1 MITTTS
7 PVVILPREELDA
19 LIARAADA
27 AVKKALA
34 SMPRTAGP
42 RPEAVTQ
49 TDAAK
54 MLGISAPTVR
64 KMIRAGTLTLNK
76 TGKIPMEQIERAL
89 AG

>member
-1 MITTTS
+1 MIATNG

-27 AVKKALA
+27 AVKRAMAAL
-34 SMPRTAGP
+34 PKHVGP
-42 RPEAVTQ
+42 RPDSVTQ
-49 TDAAK
+49 ADTAK

-64 KMIRAGTLTLNK
+64 KMIRAGTFTLNK
-76 TGKIPMEQIERAL
+76 LGKIPMEQVERAM